1 MSRTP
6 AVVLAAV
13 VLAASVG
20 STTSMVRAAEPL
32 TRKVYVTVVDKQG
45 QPVPGLTPADFT
57 LKEGGREREI
67 TAAAPAT
74 EKMRVSLMVEET
86 LTPQGGVRQGLSDFM
101 QKMAPLAEMELIVV
115 GQSNRVAVPYTSDLN
130 ALIGG
135 INALPLSQR
144 QQTNHV
150 PEGIYEA
157 ARKYASVRT
166 ERPVIIMIA
175 LDSQQVS
182 SEEPQNVLNQ
192 LRDSNAQL
200 HVVSIEAAQQASNPA
215 QMLEMS
221 GRAQVLGDGPKQS
234 GGRQHPVNALTAV
247 PKAMMSIANDLSSQ
261 YVLTYVL
268 PDGVK
273 PSDRLSV
280 ELEKSGFTL
289 RAPTRIFRD

>member
-1 MSRTP
+1 VSVASTQ
-6 AVVLAAV
+6 LA
-13 VLAASVG
+13 
-20 STTSMVRAAEPL
+20 VRAAEPL

-45 QPVPGLTPADFT
+45 QPVPDLTPADFT

-67 TAAAPAT
+67 TAASPAT
-74 EKMRVSLMVEET
+74 EKLRVSLMVEET
-86 LTPQGGVRQGLSDFM
+86 LTPLGGIRQGLADFM
-101 QKMAPLAEMELIVV
+101 QKMAQTAEMELVVV
-115 GQSNRVAVPYTSDLN
+115 GLSNRVAVPYTSDLN

-150 PEGIYEA
+150 PEGIYET
-157 ARKYASVRT
+157 ARKFATART
-166 ERPVIIMIA
+166 ERPVIVMIA
-175 LDSQQVS
+175 LNSQQAS
-182 SEEPQNVLNQ
+182 SEQPQNVLNH

-200 HVVSIEAAQQASNPA
+200 HVVSIDTAQQAGNPA
-215 QMLEMS
+215 EMLEMS

-247 PKAMMSIANDLSSQ
+247 PKAMLAIANDLSSQ

-268 PDGVK
+268 PDGVR

-280 ELEKSGFTL
+280 ELEKRGFTL
-289 RAPTRIFRD
+289 RAPTRISGN

>member
-1 MSRTP
+1 
-6 AVVLAAV
+6 
-13 VLAASVG
+13 
-20 STTSMVRAAEPL
+20 MVRAAEPL
-32 TRKVYVTVVDKQG
+32 TRKVYVTVVDKEG

-57 LKEGGREREI
+57 LKEGGREREV

-86 LTPQGGVRQGLSDFM
+86 LTPLGGVRQGLADFM
-101 QKMAPLAEMELIVV
+101 QKMAPFAEMELIVV
-115 GQSNRVAVPYTSDLN
+115 GLSNRVAVPYTSDLN

-144 QQTNHV
+144 QQTNNV

-157 ARKYASVRT
+157 ARTFTTVRT
-166 ERPVIIMIA
+166 ERPVIVMIA
-175 LDSQQVS
+175 LNSQQVS
-182 SEEPQNVLNQ
+182 SEEPQNVLNR

-200 HVVSIEAAQQASNPA
+200 HVVSIETTQQAAGNPA
-215 QMLEMS
+215 EMLEMR

-247 PKAMMSIANDLSSQ
+247 PKAMLSIANDLSSQ

-268 PDGVK
+268 PDGVN

-280 ELEKSGFTL
+280 ELEKRGFTI
-289 RAPTRIFRD
+289 RAPTRIFSN